1 MRISDEKIDEVR
13 NAADIVEVIS
23 GYVKLKKRGKNYL
36 GLCPFH
42 TEKTPSFTV
51 SAEKQ
56 MYHCFGCCKGGNIF
70 TFLMEMDKISF
81 VEAVRSLASKAG
93 INIPEENVSVTE
105 EQTEFENYYAV
116 CRFAGMHFFRN
127 LTESE
132 EGKEALSYFYKRGF
146 TDETIRT
153 FGLGYSL
160 NSWDAFVLKAQAE
173 GFKGE
178 DISKVGLARVRE
190 DGSLYDYFRGR
201 AMFPIFSTQG
211 RVIGFGAR
219 KMREDDAI
227 AGKYI
232 NSPESPLYDKS
243 RVLYGLFHSKDFIRQ
258 EDNALMVEG
267 YADLI
272 SLYQAGIQNVV
283 ASSGTA
289 LTEAQLKLI
298 ARYSKNLTLV
308 YDADSAGSSATVR
321 GIDLALEHDLNVRI
335 VELPEGEDPDSY
347 VLKHGG
353 IEFRERLANAVS
365 FIDFKAKQ
373 LHRAGAFVTVEGKR
387 NAIRSLAQTIAKIGD
402 EITRNMYIKEV
413 ANNYSEIFGVYET
426 HLSHEVATIRSQG
439 QRVRVTRSP
448 LKQTRVTQEEQ
459 TSSSTVGFE
468 EIPPEEHDIL
478 RLILEGNSDVIRYI
492 LSNVSLNQLTNER
505 MRNLAQFVLDLYD
518 ERGTIDTQALVS
530 EMEDGEMR
538 NLVTG
543 LMFNPDELRSD
554 WEKMEKEIYRPEPMT
569 IARDAV
575 LQIQKKSIKRA
586 KEENSRA
593 MKEAEMQH
601 LDTSLISQR
610 QNELSQLL
618 NNLEK
623 EKKIL

>member
-1 MRISDEKIDEVR
+1 MRISDNKIDEVR

-23 GYVKLKKRGKNYL
+23 GYVQLKKRGKNYL

-56 MYHCFGCCKGGNIF
+56 MYHCFGCSKGGNIF

-81 VEAVRSLASKAG
+81 VEAVRSLASKAD
-93 INIPEENVSVTE
+93 IIIPEENVSATE

-153 FGLGYSL
+153 FGLGYAM
-160 NSWDAFVLKAQAE
+160 NSWDAFVLKAQGE
-173 GFKGE
+173 GFKIE
-178 DISKVGLARVRE
+178 DIAKVGLARVRD

-298 ARYSKNLTLV
+298 GRYSKNLTLV

-335 VELPEGEDPDSY
+335 VELPEGEDPDSF

-353 IEFRERLANAVS
+353 IEFRERFTNAVS

-373 LHRAGAFVTVEGKR
+373 FQRSGAFTTAEGKTQ
-387 NAIRSLAQTIAKIGD
+387 AVRSLVQSIAKMKD
-402 EITRNMYIKEV
+402 ELKRNFYVKDV
-413 ANNYSEIFGVYET
+413 AEKYEVYESLLYRELERALAQEKRT
-426 HLSHEVATIRSQG
+426 TRADSILKSTFV
-439 QRVRVTRSP
+439 QRQSEADRP
-448 LKQTRVTQEEQ
+448 LAPERKP
-459 TSSSTVGFE
+459 
-468 EIPPEEHDIL
+468 IPPEEHDIL
-478 RLILEGNSDVIRYI
+478 KLILEGNSEVIHYL
-492 LSNVSLNQLTNER
+492 LSNISLVQFSDER
-505 MRNLAQFVLDLYD
+505 MRRLAQFVLDLYD
-518 ERGTIDTQALVS
+518 ERGTIDATAIINEVQESEFKNLISDLVLS
-530 EMEDGEMR
+530 HY
-538 NLVTG
+538 
-543 LMFNPDELRSD
+543 ELSRG
-554 WEKMEKEIYRPEPMT
+554 WQEMEKEIDEAEPMR
-569 IARDAV
+569 IAKDAV
-575 LQIQKKSIKRA
+575 VTIHRKNIQRER
-586 KEENSRA
+586 EENLQLLEKAKMQGLEVKSYQQRA
-593 MKEAEMQH
+593 IE
-601 LDTSLISQR
+601 L
-610 QNELSQLL
+610 NELLKQLTAHRT
-618 NNLEK
+618 
-623 EKKIL
+623 

>member
-1 MRISDEKIDEVR
+1 MRIADDKIDEVR
-13 NAADIVEVIS
+13 NANDIVEVIS
-23 GYVKLKKRGKNYL
+23 GYVQLKKRGKNYL

-56 MYHCFGCCKGGNIF
+56 MYHCFGCSKGGNIF

-93 INIPEENVSVTE
+93 IIIPEENMPATE

-160 NSWDAFVLKAQAE
+160 NSWDAFVLKAQTE
-173 GFKGE
+173 GFKVE
-178 DISKVGLARVRE
+178 DIAKVGLARMRD

-201 AMFPIFSTQG
+201 AMFPIFSIQG

-219 KMREDDAI
+219 KIREDDAI

-298 ARYSKNLTLV
+298 GRYSKNLTLV

-335 VELPEGEDPDSY
+335 VELPEGEDPDSF

-353 IEFRERLANAVS
+353 IEFRERLTNAVS

-373 LHRAGAFVTVEGKR
+373 FQRSGAFTTTEGKTQ
-387 NAIRSLAQTIAKIGD
+387 AVRSLVQSIAKMKD
-402 EITRNMYIKEV
+402 ELKRNFYVKDV
-413 ANNYSEIFGVYET
+413 AEKYEVYESLLYRELERALAQEKRT
-426 HLSHEVATIRSQG
+426 TRADSIPKSTFV
-439 QRVRVTRSP
+439 QRQSEADRP
-448 LKQTRVTQEEQ
+448 LTLEMKP
-459 TSSSTVGFE
+459 
-468 EIPPEEHDIL
+468 IPPEEHDIL
-478 RLILEGNSDVIRYI
+478 KLILEGDSEVIHY
-492 LSNVSLNQLTNER
+492 LLTNISLVQFSDEH
-505 MRNLAQFVLDLYD
+505 MRRLAQFVLDLYD
-518 ERGTIDTQALVS
+518 ERGTIDATAIINEVQESESKNLISDLVLS
-530 EMEDGEMR
+530 HY
-538 NLVTG
+538 
-543 LMFNPDELRSD
+543 ELSRG
-554 WEKMEKEIYRPEPMT
+554 WQEMEKEIDEADPMR
-569 IARDAV
+569 IAKDAV
-575 LQIQKKSIKRA
+575 VTIHRKNIQRER
-586 KEENSRA
+586 EENLQLLEKAKMQGLEVKSYQQRA
-593 MKEAEMQH
+593 IE
-601 LDTSLISQR
+601 L
-610 QNELSQLL
+610 NELLNQLTAHRT
-618 NNLEK
+618 
-623 EKKIL
+623 

>member
-1 MRISDEKIDEVR
+1 MRIADDKIDEVR
-13 NAADIVEVIS
+13 NANDIIEVIS
-23 GYVKLKKRGKNYL
+23 GYVPLKKRGKNYL

-56 MYHCFGCCKGGNIF
+56 MYHCFGCGKGGNIF

-93 INIPEENVSVTE
+93 IIIPEENVSATE

-132 EGKEALSYFYKRGF
+132 DGKEALSYFYKRGF

-160 NSWDAFVLKAQAE
+160 NSWDAFVIKAQAE
-173 GFKGE
+173 GFKTE
-178 DISKVGLARVRE
+178 DIAKVGLARVRD

-201 AMFPIFSTQG
+201 AMFPIFSIQG

-243 RVLYGLFHSKDFIRQ
+243 RILYGLFHSKDCIRQ

-289 LTEAQLKLI
+289 LTDAQLKLI
-298 ARYSKNLTLV
+298 GRYSKNLTLV

-335 VELPEGEDPDSY
+335 VELPEGEDPDSF

-353 IEFRERLANAVS
+353 VEFRERLVNAVS

-373 LHRAGAFVTVEGKR
+373 FQRSGAFTTAEGKTQ
-387 NAIRSLAQTIAKIGD
+387 AVRSLVQSIAKMKD
-402 EITRNMYIKEV
+402 ELKRNFYVKEV
-413 ANNYSEIFGVYET
+413 AEKYEVYESLLYRELERT
-426 HLSHEVATIRSQG
+426 LAQEKRTTRADSIPKSTFI
-439 QRVRVTRSP
+439 QRQSEADRIPAPEMKS
-448 LKQTRVTQEEQ
+448 
-459 TSSSTVGFE
+459 
-468 EIPPEEHDIL
+468 IPPEEHDIL
-478 RLILEGNSDVIRYI
+478 KLILEGDSDVIRYL
-492 LSNVSLNQLTNER
+492 LSNISLVQFSDER
-505 MRNLAQFVLDLYD
+505 MRRLAQFVLDLYD
-518 ERGTIDTQALVS
+518 DRGTIDATTIINEVQESEFKNLISDLVLSHYELSRGWQA
-530 EMEDGEMR
+530 
-538 NLVTG
+538 
-543 LMFNPDELRSD
+543 
-554 WEKMEKEIYRPEPMT
+554 MEKEIDEAEPMR
-569 IARDAV
+569 IAQDAV
-575 LQIQKKSIKRA
+575 VTIQRKSIQKER
-586 KEENSRA
+586 EENLQLLEKAKIQGLEVKSYQQRA
-593 MKEAEMQH
+593 IE
-601 LDTSLISQR
+601 L
-610 QNELSQLL
+610 NELLNQLTAHRT
-618 NNLEK
+618 
-623 EKKIL
+623 